1 MTLFKKILTGSLSA
15 LMLICINSNDACAQ
29 SHKTER
35 RIYLWDVSISMV
47 GATKHGGCEPPRDRK
62 NPSYKYDEGYKYYNS
77 EGDIFVRTRD
87 VLIKSIRSIRDEKC
101 EIVVIPYVET
111 MQSPMVA
118 KCAKS
123 EEKERL
129 IEQIMSWDNLKKGGN
144 QGGTCLKQVIDTY
157 EDGKFNRVILLT
169 DGHDYSEEEL
179 KNIIEEWEVEGDGK
193 YRDDRLIFALLS
205 PTALEKNKEII
216 ATIDK
221 KNSDNKDHGVIY
233 LKDLNDLQEYVNFSL
248 GSYDSEVVIEDNTPE
263 TMILKVPCRL
273 SMGYMEA
280 VKCVFSTDSELVS
293 VDTDLPIV
301 PEGGQFRIPLRFKMN
316 SRIDYLNAI
325 RNSGRKFLEV
335 KIRCSVDSS
344 CKSVTLEGP
353 DVIKLDICVDPQPK
367 AIVTISRN

>member
-1 MTLFKKILTGSLSA
+1 
-15 LMLICINSNDACAQ
+15 MLICINSNDACAQ

-47 GATKHGGCEPPRDRK
+47 GATQHGSCEPPRDRK
-62 NPSYKYDEGYKYYNS
+62 NPSYKYDEDFKYYNS

-233 LKDLNDLQEYVNFSL
+233 LKDLDHLQEYVNFSL